1 MGRKDTVGVEVDVGD
16 TDGFNLNDGAEE
28 EEGSRDGLPL
38 VGSEDEDS
46 LMATEGFNDGVKLG
60 SMVRETDKEVTLTPV
75 AF

>member
-1 MGRKDTVGVEVDVGD
+1 M
-16 TDGFNLNDGAEE
+16 

-46 LMATEGFNDGVKLG
+46 LMATEGFNDGVKL